1 MSMTKN
7 TWALGIVALLAAAG
21 AASASSIVANGGFE
35 SGAGTDSDQWNQIAS
50 GGPGTVSDRSTVM
63 PLTGVHSHLL
73 NASGISG
80 IGSVAS
86 LFQNSIADAG
96 MASLAPLTTVTV
108 SLNAKVN
115 LGPGGVA
122 FYALRVL
129 NSDGVIVADSGLQ
142 GLASSNGY
150 VAYNAAVNVPAFG
163 AFPND
168 TYASF
173 IEIFVAAGA
182 FEGSSAQA
190 FIDDVQI
197 DGTLVPAP
205 GALALVGLAGIP
217 AVSRRRRA

>member
-1 MSMTKN
+1 MSMKTN
-7 TWALGIVALLAAAG
+7 VRALGLVALFAFAG

-35 SGAGTDSDQWNQIAS
+35 AGAGTDSDQWNEIGA
-50 GGPGTVSDRSTVM
+50 GAAGTVSERSTVM
-63 PLTGVHSHLL
+63 PLTGVHSHRLS
-73 NASGISG
+73 AVGAPG

-96 MASLAPLTTVTV
+96 MASLAPLTTVNA
-108 SLNAKVN
+108 SINAKVN

-122 FYALRVL
+122 FYALRIL
-129 NSDGVIVADSGLQ
+129 NSEGTIVADSGLQ
-142 GLASSNGY
+142 GLASSSGY
-150 VAYNAAVNVPAFG
+150 VSYNTSVNVPAFG

-168 TYASF
+168 SYASF

-205 GALALVGLAGIP
+205 GALALVGLAIP
-217 AVSRRRRA
+217 AVARRRRA